1 MAQINI
7 SHLTFAYD
15 GSYDNVFDDLS
26 IDFDTDWRLG
36 LVGRNGRGKT
46 TLLRLLLGQ
55 YDFRGNISCPAECTY
70 FPVEVRGHG
79 LTALE
84 AALQAAPQLEQWR
97 LERALG
103 ELRLDSAVLER
114 SWETLS
120 SGERTKVLLAALFQQ
135 DGGFPLIDEP
145 TNHLDA
151 EGRKVLAQ
159 FLRRQKG
166 FVLVSHDRAF
176 LDGCV
181 SHILALNRLGVEV
194 QRGDFSSWWENRR
207 RQDAFEQTENERLQK
222 DIRRLSEAA
231 RRTSTWSDQV
241 EKTKKGQRN
250 AGLRP
255 DRGYIGH
262 KSAKMMKRSKAIE
275 ERREDAI
282 RQKSSLLKN
291 VEKTETLKL
300 SPLEWRRGR
309 ILEARG
315 LSLHYGGR
323 PVCGGL
329 DFEVL
334 PGERIA
340 VRGANGSG
348 KSTLLKLCLGEEIE
362 HTGRFEKGTGLVL
375 SYVPQDAGFLRGSL
389 RDFAARSAIDESL
402 FKAILRKL
410 DFARVQFEKDMSDLS
425 AGQKKKVLLARS
437 LCQQAHLYIWDEP
450 LNYIDVFSR
459 MQLEELLL
467 EYQPTMLFVEHDAMF
482 CQKIADKSIEL

>member
-26 IDFDTDWRLG
+26 IDLDTDWRLG

-55 YDFRGNISCPAECTY
+55 YGFRGRISCPAVCTY
-70 FPVEVRGHG
+70 FPAEPCGRG
-79 LTALE
+79 LTALD
-84 AALQAAPQLEQWR
+84 AALQASPQLERWR
-97 LERALG
+97 LERALH
-103 ELRLDSAVLER
+103 ELRLDPAVLER
-114 SWETLS
+114 AWETLS

-135 DGGFPLIDEP
+135 ENGFPLIDEP

-151 EGRKVLAQ
+151 EGRQVLAQ
-159 FLRRQKG
+159 FLRRQRG
-166 FVLVSHDRAF
+166 FILVSHDRAF

-181 SHILALNRLGVEV
+181 SHILALNRAGAEV

-207 RQDAFEQTENERLQK
+207 RRDAFEQAENERLQR

-231 RRTSTWSDQV
+231 RRTSAWSDQV
-241 EKTKKGQRN
+241 EKTKKGQRS

-275 ERREDAI
+275 ERREEAI
-282 RQKSSLLKN
+282 RQKSALLKN
-291 VEKTETLKL
+291 VEKAETLKL

-309 ILEARG
+309 IFEARD
-315 LSLHYGGR
+315 LSLYRGGR
-323 PVCGGL
+323 PVCGPI
-329 DFEVL
+329 DFEIL
-334 PGERIA
+334 PGERVA
-340 VRGANGSG
+340 VRGVNGSG
-348 KSTLLKLCLGEEIE
+348 KSTLLRLCLGEEIE
-362 HTGRFEKGTGLVL
+362 HAGRFERGTGLVV
-375 SYVPQDAGFLRGSL
+375 SYVPQDAGDLRGSM
-389 RDFAARSAIDESL
+389 RDFAARSEIGESL

-410 DFARVQFEKDMSDLS
+410 DFERAQFDKDMADLS

-437 LCQQAHLYIWDEP
+437 LCQKAHLYIWDEP

-467 EYQPTMLFVEHDAMF
+467 AYRPTMLFVEHDAAF
-482 CQKIADKSIEL
+482 CRNIADKSIEL